1 MNKYTF
7 LLREPLRCSEGILD
21 YIAVEDDYIENYEVV
36 AGDDLKRR
44 LTPDDVRDVLRNLCE
59 ISAIPGGVTI
69 DIGCADGMI
78 IKSLNAKTKIAVDIA
93 RTYLSVLED
102 VDLKIRANA
111 EDLPLADAIAD
122 TVICTD
128 VIEHVKDI
136 KKASRHLQR
145 ILRPGARLLLAAP
158 WMQNLGVY
166 ETPEYIERY
175 KKYKYVHLR
184 QVNEE
189 LIKECFGELKLIGS
203 TIIRIGMKLMTLE
216 PYPIRFMCF
225 EKS

>member
-1 MNKYTF
+1 MLVKP
-7 LLREPLRCSEGILD
+7 PLSCNGGILD
-21 YIAVEDDYIENYEVV
+21 YIAVEDDYIQNYEIV
-36 AGDDLKRR
+36 AGDDLKKRM
-44 LTPDDVRDVLRNLCE
+44 TPDDVRDVLRNLCE

-93 RTYLSVLED
+93 KTYLTALEG
-102 VDLKIRANA
+102 VDIKVRANA
-111 EDLPLADAIAD
+111 EDLPLADEIAD
-122 TVICTD
+122 TVVCTD
-128 VIEHVKDI
+128 VIEHVQHI
-136 KKASRHLQR
+136 KRVSMHLMR

-166 ETPEYIERY
+166 ETREYIERY

-184 QVNEE
+184 QVNEK
-189 LIKECFGELKLIGS
+189 LIHDCFGEMKMIGS
-203 TIIRIGMKLMTLE
+203 TVIKIGMKLMTIE

>member
-1 MNKYTF
+1 MRPPIK
-7 LLREPLRCSEGILD
+7 CDGGILD
-21 YIAVEDDYIENYEVV
+21 YIVVEDDYIENYEVV

-44 LTPDDVRDVLRNLCE
+44 MTLDDVRDVLRNLCE
-59 ISAIPGGVTI
+59 IAAIPGGVTI

-93 RTYLSVLED
+93 RTYLSVLEG

-128 VIEHVKDI
+128 VIEHVKDV
-136 KKASRHLQR
+136 KKVSQHLMR

-166 ETPEYIERY
+166 ETREYIEQY

-184 QVNEE
+184 
-189 LIKECFGELKLIGS
+189 
-203 TIIRIGMKLMTLE
+203 
-216 PYPIRFMCF
+216 
-225 EKS
+225 